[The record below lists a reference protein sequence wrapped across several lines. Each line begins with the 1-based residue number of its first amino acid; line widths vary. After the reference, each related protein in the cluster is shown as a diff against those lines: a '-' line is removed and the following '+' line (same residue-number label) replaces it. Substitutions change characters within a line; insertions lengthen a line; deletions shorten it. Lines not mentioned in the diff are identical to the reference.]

1 MINAL
6 IIFGATYCSVFAVG
20 FQSRNVN
27 SEHYVAAAFTSMV
40 ISVFNLV
47 LFQLLPHVGTLKEAI
62 AYCTGGA
69 FGVISAMLT
78 HKRFFPK
85 KPLNTE

>member
-1 MINAL
+1 MPVINAL

-27 SEHYVAAAFTSMV
+27 SERYTAAVVTSMV

-47 LFQLLPHVGTLKEAI
+47 LFRLLPHVGTALEAF

-69 FGVISAMLT
+69 FGVLSAMIT
-78 HKRFFPK
+78 HKFFFNK
-85 KPLNTE
+85 QKS